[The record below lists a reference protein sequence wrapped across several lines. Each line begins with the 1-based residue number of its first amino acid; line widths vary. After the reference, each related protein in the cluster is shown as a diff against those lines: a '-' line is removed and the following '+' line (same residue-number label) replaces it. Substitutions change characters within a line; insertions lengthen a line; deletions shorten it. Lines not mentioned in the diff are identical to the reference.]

1 MDDHLNLSDL
11 GVYSTKRGFHNCRA
25 VENMREPKENKILK
39 GGIFSEENQQDFIE
53 GCKFNL
59 C

>member
-25 VENMREPKENKILK
+25 VENMREPKEKKILT
-39 GGIFSEENQQDFIE
+39 GGVFSEEKSARFHW
-53 GCKFNL
+53 GL
-59 C
+59 